1 MYLMADFNLI
11 LLQMVEDCK
20 TNFSGNLLFKTR
32 NVYIVAFA
40 QNKFVNN
47 DLIFECQNQ
56 HEPTILQNKKIST
69 VKPV

>member
-1 MYLMADFNLI
+1 MADFNLI

-40 QNKFVNN
+40 QNNFVNN
-47 DLIFECQNQ
+47 ALIFWVSKPAWAHN
-56 HEPTILQNKKIST
+56 ST
-69 VKPV
+69 KQKDFNRKTCLE